1 MARAYLGKISALVTA
16 NTSDFQAKLNA
27 SAKDVRSFAATMQSS
42 LSRAQSS
49 GVSSLRDI
57 YTEAQKV
64 DRALKAAASQRLRFT
79 GFDAKNIEQ
88 ASSQLQ
94 RLFSATELINKPLVN
109 ARRTF
114 DNLSSDVQ
122 AAFLPAL
129 VRAQQQVEL
138 LNRAI
143 QGGQAPSEAAF
154 EAVRRRVDLTT
165 QALFRLT
172 EAQEKVGGLATGSEL
187 RFQNPGFVSE
197 LERAARL
204 QTQVSQLQPQAIQ
217 GGGFS
222 QLIASQ
228 RAAAEEVLRLQSNIE
243 RASLLPGA
251 DTRGLVS
258 QQAAALQAFRATNE
272 EIERQIFLEQQAGA
286 SSSIAGRGGFTNVL
300 EGRTRDAENRLR
312 PADSAQLTRRV
323 EAEFLSLQARVEQLP
338 AAIRG
343 GLTPALDE
351 ARTRVAALAGGF
363 SATSDQ
369 IESASSDVQRL
380 AADVARAQSAV
391 RAFGTSFEQIF
402 RDATLRQAEAELS
415 VLARTLARVGAV
427 AAGPA
432 QGAFESLRTR
442 LLQAASDGTIGLE
455 RVQNELR
462 QLRQEAIA
470 ATAAVS
476 GISVNALNRRVSSAG
491 DVARGS
497 FGNAGLAVQQL
508 VFAVD
513 DFFSVTGDLDQRIR
527 AVGNNVSQFGFIVGG
542 TYGLIAGV
550 AVSITGQLVA
560 ALVKWYRQGASTE
573 SQVKALNDLLS
584 REKTLVEELASAFGR
599 LADAVGDIRV
609 DEQTDALRRQR
620 QELDEIRKKQEEINN
635 ARIFAVD
642 QDVQRERALQVDLQQ
657 QLEKSANPAER
668 ITLSRRIAESQDRQR
683 EAEQRALARPVA
695 KAGEVAQ
702 DIASSRLAVRLAQ
715 IEADVAAEAA
725 RAGAE
730 GRPFVDNFSA
740 QATEQAQSDF
750 ETQRAQLEEDLDAAG
765 NAAEQAAEA
774 IRLLDEEL
782 RRLQDERAGR
792 FFLEDP
798 RVNIERERQIQ
809 SLELRRRELERQ
821 QFNAPR
827 DEAMRSA
834 GAAAAQGARSL
845 QQAFD
850 FVAEATRGGGSV
862 IRNALS
868 ELQRERDDAVT
879 RLKQAASLQGEAG
892 LAAAQQAAK
901 EIQAINDRIAA
912 ELSAAESV
920 AAFARALDRASAS
933 LARTVAEESRQI
945 ADQSRR
951 DANAA
956 RARADL
962 GLEPGGDAAFRR
974 RQASRAE
981 AAAQADA
988 DRALSFRQDA
998 ERARL
1003 DFEAKARAGQLG
1015 NDVQDEVRARDEA
1028 ALRAQRA
1035 REAGDAEGE
1044 LLARQEQE
1052 RRQRNIDRAFDND
1065 PETQRRRAQADEFDR
1080 EAARRRERERS
1091 IERGRE
1097 LSLSPAEQAARE
1109 LGRGLRDLLAA
1120 AQEEAGGAML
1130 PADAQRQLGQRQS
1143 NLVRA
1148 AIDSSAPAISALAE
1162 SVRNAVIQGPSRAGI
1177 EAVDIRTQEGAREL
1191 NRLLREDDAAK
1202 NADFVELQ
1210 RQSELLTSIL
1220 EEAKKQNVPQ
1230 VVD

>member
-222 QLIASQ
+222 QLIARQ

-369 IESASSDVQRL
+369 IENVSSDVQRL
-380 AADVARAQSAV
+380 AADVARAQSAS

-415 VLARTLARVGAV
+415 VLARTLVAVGAA

-432 QGAFESLRTR
+432 QGAFERFRTR

-476 GISVNALNRRVSSAG
+476 AISVNALNRRVSRAG

-527 AVGNNVSQFGFIVGG
+527 AVGNNISQFGFIVGG

-620 QELDEIRKKQEEINN
+620 QELDEIRKKQEEINS

-668 ITLSRRIAESQDRQR
+668 IILSRRITESQDRQR
-683 EAEQRALARPVA
+683 EAEQRALARPLRA
-695 KAGEVAQ
+695 TAGEVAQ
-702 DIASSRLAVRLAQ
+702 DIAGARLAVRREQIDAIATSGEMPPEARAELLAQ
-715 IEADVAAEAA
+715 
-725 RAGAE
+725 
-730 GRPFVDNFSA
+730 A
-740 QATEQAQSDF
+740 QADF
-750 ETQRAQLEEDLDAAG
+750 ETQSSQIAEDIEAAG
-765 NAAEQAAEA
+765 NAAEQAAEG
-774 IRLLDEEL
+774 IRRLDEEIQ
-782 RRLQDERAGR
+782 RLQDERAGR
-792 FFLEDP
+792 PFTEAAF
-798 RVNIERERQIQ
+798 VTAERDRQIQ

-850 FVAEATRGGGSV
+850 FVSDATRGGGSV

-988 DRALSFRQDA
+988 DRALLFRQDA